1 MSSVKALSQLLQEM
15 KPVLQP
21 GAFIFTTAAELNS
34 AWTAAAVAIVKEPE
48 GITYVLPQA
57 FADEERITYNFVAAW
72 IMLTVHSDLEA
83 VGLTAAVSTSLA
95 EVGFS
100 CNVVAGFYH
109 DHLFVPKEKESVA
122 LEVLQQLTLA

>member
-1 MSSVKALSQLLQEM
+1 MSSVRDLSLLLEQM

-21 GAFIFTTAAELNS
+21 GAFVFTTSSEPQPTWAAS
-34 AWTAAAVAIVKEPE
+34 AVAIVKEPE

-57 FADEERITYNFVAAW
+57 LADEEHIAYDFVADW

-83 VGLTAAVSTSLA
+83 VGLTAAVSTALA
-95 EVGFS
+95 DAGIS

-109 DHLFVPKEKESVA
+109 DHLFVPKDKQSAA
-122 LEVLQQLTLA
+122 LKALQQLTLV